1 MFFDN
6 IAKPVVLDVTLRDGG
21 YLNGWMFSETHIR
34 RAVQGAI
41 NLGADMIEL
50 GYLDDRDG
58 VPVAASWRP
67 EHLKR
72 FSNIRS
78 KVAIAAMCRP
88 LVEHPEQVIESRKE
102 LLDLV
107 RIPVD
112 LRNTHLANRL
122 AAICEKHAL
131 PISFNLTGL
140 SLYTVKQITEA
151 LSGLSDYASIAYLA
165 DSRGALKPQEVK
177 DILLSLQTVW
187 KGRFGFHAHNSLG
200 LAVDNT
206 KLALDHG
213 CESIDGSLFGIG
225 LGGRNLDLREAIRLA
240 RVTRQELPVPFLP
253 NGLNEEGLGVPRA
266 GDEKLVFHLAAQKN
280 IKMEWIALMIDQI
293 GTEDTVRAIDT
304 VPWGAWFTH
313 QDMERFIDPKIWRKI
328 IWS

>member
-34 RAVQGAI
+34 RAVEAAI
-41 NLGADMIEL
+41 NLGADMIEV

-58 VPVAASWRP
+58 VPVAASWKP
-67 EHLKR
+67 EYLKQY
-72 FSNIRS
+72 SKIRNR
-78 KVAIAAMCRP
+78 VAIAAMCRP
-88 LVEHPEQVIESRKE
+88 MVENPEHVIESRKE

-112 LRNTHLANRL
+112 LRNTHLANKL
-122 AAICEKHAL
+122 AAICEKHAV

-140 SLYTVKQITEA
+140 SLYTVRQITEA
-151 LSGLSDYASIAYLA
+151 MSQLSDYASIAYLA
-165 DSRGALKPQEVK
+165 DSRGALRPHEVK
-177 DILLSLQTVW
+177 EIHLSLQTVW

-200 LAVDNT
+200 LAVENT
-206 KLALDHG
+206 EMALDHG

-240 RVTRQELPVPFLP
+240 RVSRKDLPVPFMS
-253 NGLNEEGLGVPRA
+253 NGLDESGLGVPPSK
-266 GDEKLVFHLAAQKN
+266 DEKAVFYLAAEKN
-280 IKMEWIALMIDQI
+280 IKMEWIALMIEQI
-293 GTEDTVRAIDT
+293 GTKDTLKAIAD
-304 VPWGAWFTH
+304 VPWGTWFTH
-313 QDMERFIDPKIWRKI
+313 EEMKRFIDPIIWRRI